1 VKRTRYARFELFAFW
16 QTRDVARTKPS
27 EHARTRVLT
36 DGELRLVSGMP
47 REPWKGVWQHQ
58 RACGQNLLAY
68 LSMSEP
74 FAEPSVIT
82 FVVGPSLSTAKL
94 ACLTGGVAQHSADS
108 HMYAVKRANHVDR
121 HLGLRL
127 RMRRLALRM
136 SQTALAELLGIT
148 FQQVQ
153 KYEKGTNRVS
163 ASTLQKL
170 SESLQVPVAYFFE
183 GSAQGAV
190 LDAPHTE
197 WAEFLFVP
205 EGLALMK
212 AFQNIH
218 NKEVRRA
225 LVELAVRLGS
235 KG

>member
-1 VKRTRYARFELFAFW
+1 
-16 QTRDVARTKPS
+16 
-27 EHARTRVLT
+27 
-36 DGELRLVSGMP
+36 
-47 REPWKGVWQHQ
+47 
-58 RACGQNLLAY
+58 
-68 LSMSEP
+68 
-74 FAEPSVIT
+74 
-82 FVVGPSLSTAKL
+82 
-94 ACLTGGVAQHSADS
+94 
-108 HMYAVKRANHVDR
+108 
-121 HLGLRL
+121 
-127 RMRRLALRM
+127 M

-170 SESLQVPVAYFFE
+170 SENLQVPVAYFFE

-190 LDAPHTE
+190 LDGPHTE

-218 NKEVRRA
+218 DKEVRRA